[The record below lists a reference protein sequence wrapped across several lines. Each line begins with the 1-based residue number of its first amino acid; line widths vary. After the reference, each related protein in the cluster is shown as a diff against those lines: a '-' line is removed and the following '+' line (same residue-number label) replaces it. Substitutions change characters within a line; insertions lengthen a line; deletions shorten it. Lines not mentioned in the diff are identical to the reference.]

1 MTSNDL
7 AHYKEVIEQEIVQYS
22 SSVRRQT
29 QDEYGQ
35 YSEDMVNVFFE
46 ILLRGG
52 KRMRGTLVMIAYEML
67 GGTDEHSVLEVA
79 RAVEMIHAY
88 LLIVDDI
95 ADRSPLRRGGPAGHV
110 LMEQYFD
117 AQQLKG
123 DRYHFGQ
130 SMAMTCSLLG
140 AHLAELTIEGLE
152 VGAETRVQLLRSLH
166 ANLIHTV
173 HGQLHDVLAESR
185 DGVVEADALQI
196 ATLKTAYY
204 SFVNPLELGAILGGA
219 DTQTL
224 NVLRDFGINAG
235 IAFQIADDI
244 IGTFSDEAEIGKST
258 MSDIEEG
265 KMTILTT
272 YALAH
277 ASTEQR
283 AVIDAALGHHE
294 LDQQTYNAC
303 KDALTQSGALAHARQ
318 LGGEYLQKA
327 RQALVSAPASW
338 RSEQKALLEG
348 ILNRIESQLGVG

>member
-258 MSDIEEG
+258 M
-265 KMTILTT
+265 T
-272 YALAH
+272 
-277 ASTEQR
+277 R
-283 AVIDAALGHHE
+283 
-294 LDQQTYNAC
+294 
-303 KDALTQSGALAHARQ
+303 
-318 LGGEYLQKA
+318 
-327 RQALVSAPASW
+327 
-338 RSEQKALLEG
+338 RSSE
-348 ILNRIESQLGVG
+348 RS